1 MSPNIPFHD
10 DSSAHQLLPWVWV
23 SWSPRDVSPAGVV
36 TGRASRGC
44 CADVA
49 PPGRGCLEAGLE
61 SLLKAT
67 GSNLLILRIS
77 HCPNVLTDRSL
88 WLASCYC
95 RALQA
100 VTYR

>member
-1 MSPNIPFHD
+1 MGHVT
-10 DSSAHQLLPWVWV
+10 LLGWPWGGHGVWV
-23 SWSPRDVSPAGVV
+23 PMPDPASV
-36 TGRASRGC
+36 
-44 CADVA
+44 
-49 PPGRGCLEAGLE
+49 PGRGCLEAGLE

>member
-1 MSPNIPFHD
+1 MICHPPGV
-10 DSSAHQLLPWVWV
+10 ALGWPWGVWDHV
-23 SWSPRDVSPAGVV
+23 PMPDPA
-36 TGRASRGC
+36 SIL
-44 CADVA
+44 
-49 PPGRGCLEAGLE
+49 GRGCLEAGLE